1 MQAACVWI
9 LALDKDII
17 YIDGEEDLPCCPQKT
32 QDWFNYFRYEGGGS
46 LITRQG

>member
-1 MQAACVWI
+1 MQAACVWT

-32 QDWFNYFRYEGGGS
+32 QDWFNYFRDDSWAAGES
-46 LITRQG
+46 KD